1 MGEEQSVGWRLV
13 GSNHR
18 ELGRSA
24 ESFAG
29 FPECRAAVLRLRE
42 RIGDA
47 KILLTTTEA
56 AGGWSWRLEI
66 DGQAAAVAGRL
77 YQRQRDCQFNFG
89 QFLKAVPVAEL
100 TEPTPPWPRGAGGR
114 RPHGSGP
121 SAGSVQVP
129 GPGPTRL
136 GFPSRTGA
144 GAEPDAARHSRSGDD
159 GDANGARARAGT
171 GSR

>member
-29 FPECRAAVLRLRE
+29 FAECRASVLWLRE

-47 KILLTTTEA
+47 KVLLTTTEA

-66 DGQAAAVAGRL
+66 DGRAAAVAGRL
-77 YQRQRDCQFNFG
+77 YQRQRDCQYNFG
-89 QFLKAVPVAEL
+89 QFLHAVPVAEL
-100 TEPTPPWPRGAGGR
+100 TEPTPPWPRGAGGG
-114 RPHGSGP
+114 RPRG
-121 SAGSVQVP
+121 
-129 GPGPTRL
+129 
-136 GFPSRTGA
+136 
-144 GAEPDAARHSRSGDD
+144 GD
-159 GDANGARARAGT
+159 GGGARERAGT
-171 GSR
+171 RAR